1 MRYFLPGAGLLL
13 ATYSPTVFRAAAA
26 AFLLVTVVDDAK
38 AVGFNFDGM
47 AALLSCWC

>member
-1 MRYFLPGAGLLL
+1 
-13 ATYSPTVFRAAAA
+13 
-26 AFLLVTVVDDAK
+26 LVTVVDDAK